1 MSYMDRENILTESQ
15 IDNILKLLRKDGKGK
30 EADKIENDKRLQ
42 KKVLKLQKKVDSV
55 NKTYKEMERLGGIK
69 MKMRSIVDY
78 L

>member
-42 KKVLKLQKKVDSV
+42 KNYNMGFKRNGLVFSTS
-55 NKTYKEMERLGGIK
+55 N
-69 MKMRSIVDY
+69 
-78 L
+78 